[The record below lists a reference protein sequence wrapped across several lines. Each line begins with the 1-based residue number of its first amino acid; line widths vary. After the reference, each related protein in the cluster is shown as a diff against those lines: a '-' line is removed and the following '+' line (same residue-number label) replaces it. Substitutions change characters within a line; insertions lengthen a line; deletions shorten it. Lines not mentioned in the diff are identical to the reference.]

1 MRSSVATTLLLA
13 AMFTGVMLSGF
24 MVLDLSKRLKECAK
38 KRNEQTVLHFMEE
51 EKARVC
57 DRALKDATAALRLA
71 ADGVREIRKEVEKT
85 RCDRRA
91 L

>member
-1 MRSSVATTLLLA
+1 MNRMTAGLMAITMTAVL
-13 AMFTGVMLSGF
+13 LSGF
-24 MVLDLSKRLKECAK
+24 MVLHLAQKLGECSK
-38 KRNEQTVLHFMEE
+38 KRDEQTVLHFMEAD
-51 EKARVC
+51 KAQAC

-71 ADGVREIRKEVEKT
+71 ADGVREIRREVEKT